1 MNMILHNLKVA
12 FRNLKKY
19 KLQTAISVLSIAV
32 GIVTLSFT
40 HSLLSRFQFPAIY
53 YESYYDRAYQLEFI
67 SKEDGKRV
75 SINNEIIRAVKK
87 DGGPRCVEKIAVPNG
102 SPVAVKANFLMSDS
116 SIRKGSIDG
125 IIIDPSYANYAGLRS
140 AITGKKIKVLKAG
153 EAIISEDFAKR
164 IFQDKNPIGAVQTN
178 IIKYQPIPVTI
189 VDVYKSLSVTDSP
202 IDNDSFYYCTVNDIS
217 DSDFDESCYYAA
229 WISVVLKNGSKKN
242 QLEKEIEDRI
252 KPLGLQLKVKRVS
265 ESEDLKMIVAIQVI
279 GNIIG
284 SLILLAAIIGFLRIE
299 IQLFRIRRRELS
311 LRIVNGANRQKL
323 FGLVFMEIFVVI
335 IFAIIVALILGILL
349 QDFCDMKLNLIVN
362 NIGINIHALWLYSI
376 EIGGGLLAV
385 CSIIAWIALSGLNR
399 QGNRLAENLRR
410 SRNHL
415 FRNVMLIIQIVIC
428 FVFVCGTF
436 ILIYGGNKIMKEY
449 NIPDNDSYY
458 KEYLYF
464 EPMYAKEKERLLK
477 EIKRLPNLDNIILCG
492 KSYTSIIEIQES
504 KEAIEKLDRHTYF
517 LSYYTDDPILI
528 SKLGMNVEWFK
539 NNTNH
544 DDLMVLISDNLYRK
558 FQELGI
564 LSNHSLTIEAFSN
577 RDVTF
582 PIAGTIKSIPYDM
595 KNESLV
601 FILPNWEESQFMQFL
616 LVPKP
621 GKGESLARNVDETV
635 ELIEPE
641 LINKLVSNYRE
652 RVSPIPGFIE
662 AVRGGGIILGGVSL
676 LICAMSIFST
686 IALDSRARRK
696 EIAVRKVNG
705 AKSRDIY
712 RMFGRVYI
720 VMIGISILITV
731 PICVI
736 FNQVVESALVELSPE
751 ITLSPL
757 MPIILGIMIVTL
769 LIFSIVGWQIHM
781 TMQVDPSK
789 IIAKE

>member
-1 MNMILHNLKVA
+1 
-12 FRNLKKY
+12 
-19 KLQTAISVLSIAV
+19 
-32 GIVTLSFT
+32 
-40 HSLLSRFQFPAIY
+40 
-53 YESYYDRAYQLEFI
+53 
-67 SKEDGKRV
+67 
-75 SINNEIIRAVKK
+75 
-87 DGGPRCVEKIAVPNG
+87 
-102 SPVAVKANFLMSDS
+102 
-116 SIRKGSIDG
+116 
-125 IIIDPSYANYAGLRS
+125 
-140 AITGKKIKVLKAG
+140 
-153 EAIISEDFAKR
+153 
-164 IFQDKNPIGAVQTN
+164 
-178 IIKYQPIPVTI
+178 
-189 VDVYKSLSVTDSP
+189 
-202 IDNDSFYYCTVNDIS
+202 
-217 DSDFDESCYYAA
+217 
-229 WISVVLKNGSKKN
+229 
-242 QLEKEIEDRI
+242 
-252 KPLGLQLKVKRVS
+252 
-265 ESEDLKMIVAIQVI
+265 
-279 GNIIG
+279 
-284 SLILLAAIIGFLRIE
+284 
-299 IQLFRIRRRELS
+299 
-311 LRIVNGANRQKL
+311 
-323 FGLVFMEIFVVI
+323 
-335 IFAIIVALILGILL
+335 
-349 QDFCDMKLNLIVN
+349 
-362 NIGINIHALWLYSI
+362 
-376 EIGGGLLAV
+376 
-385 CSIIAWIALSGLNR
+385 
-399 QGNRLAENLRR
+399 
-410 SRNHL
+410 
-415 FRNVMLIIQIVIC
+415 
-428 FVFVCGTF
+428 
-436 ILIYGGNKIMKEY
+436 MKEY